1 MPKVLDDGF
10 VGLHVDGG
18 YVVNGREGIAVGYK
32 LTGYLT
38 DDFLDRT
45 RLMSQAQAK
54 RQHTWDVLEGAH
66 TFYLA
71 IGFRR
76 HDDGQFE
83 AFRGDALNV
92 VDEGDMRG
100 Q

>member
-1 MPKVLDDGF
+1 
-10 VGLHVDGG
+10 
-18 YVVNGREGIAVGYK
+18 
-32 LTGYLT
+32 
-38 DDFLDRT
+38 
-45 RLMSQAQAK
+45 MSQAQAK

-71 IGFRR
+71 IGLRR
-76 HDDGQFE
+76 YDDGQFE

-100 Q
+100 QGGLQIRRSFVTNVEEQGCRLLVYESKNGRVERGRRS